1 MIFVKQSPVY
11 PLIYSLHAL
20 NYYAIDQ
27 RFIKTY
33 SAKYLLQ
40 TLLYQLLY
48 MDHCLNLCHR
58 IQCS

>member
-1 MIFVKQSPVY
+1 MLSVKRSPVY
-11 PLIYSLHAL
+11 PLIYSLYAL

-27 RFIKTY
+27 RFIKAC

-40 TLLYQLLY
+40 TVLYQFLY

-58 IQCS
+58 IQYS